1 MQCLALGDRL
11 LGDPPLARPARRR
24 RLGELGPVHVL
35 DRVDLG
41 QEELLRQLVAAVHL
55 DLGRANLNTHQTDV
69 SSQQRSPLVLCD
81 KTDCAV
87 PYVVLRAAGQLDHW
101 NLQKIVYKTYCMG
114 YFFTW
119 YISLLFGI
127 SKPKM

>member
-41 QEELLRQLVAAVHL
+41 QEELLRQLVPAVHL
-55 DLGRANLNTHQTDV
+55 NLGRGEWNTDPEESLCT
-69 SSQQRSPLVLCD
+69 QQPRN
-81 KTDCAV
+81 AE
-87 PYVVLRAAGQLDHW
+87 GE
-101 NLQKIVYKTYCMG
+101 
-114 YFFTW
+114 
-119 YISLLFGI
+119 
-127 SKPKM
+127 

>member
-1 MQCLALGDRL
+1 MALLGDRL
-11 LGDPPLARPARRR
+11 LGYPPLARSARRR

-55 DLGRANLNTHQTDV
+55 DLGRGTLITHQTDV
-69 SSQQRSPLVLCD
+69 SSQQRLIQYYVT

-87 PYVVLRAAGQLDHW
+87 AFAVLRAAGQLHQW
-101 NLQKIVYKTYCMG
+101 
-114 YFFTW
+114 
-119 YISLLFGI
+119 S
-127 SKPKM
+127 